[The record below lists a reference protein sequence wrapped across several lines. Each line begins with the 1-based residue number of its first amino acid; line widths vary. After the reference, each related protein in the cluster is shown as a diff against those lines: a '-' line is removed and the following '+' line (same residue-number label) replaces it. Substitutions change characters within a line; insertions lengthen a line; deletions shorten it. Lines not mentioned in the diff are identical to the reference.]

1 MANFLHEHIQLQK
14 LLKQRLMQQ
23 QWTNGTN
30 QLNSSEIKNEHKT
43 ACLPKVINMGTDDAT
58 RAENIYSPTAV
69 AYKNR

>member
-1 MANFLHEHIQLQK
+1 
-14 LLKQRLMQQ
+14 MQQ

-58 RAENIYSPTAV
+58 RAENIYSPTTV